1 MADPKGPEQKA
12 GPNGSPARPKSPTL
26 DLSATD
32 VTPKGSPK
40 SGTSAASKPED
51 PKPTPGPAD
60 SKPAAAPS
68 TPAAASSVSA
78 GAARTT
84 PISSPVASAP
94 GASSTST
101 SAAQAAQAATGPA
114 PKPGETGAKPSA
126 TGSAATGG
134 ATSASSAAAKP
145 TSGPSTTS
153 SASPA
158 SQSAKP
164 SAGATPPSSAPKTEP
179 APARAS
185 EGSGGAGVVGLALAG
200 LIGAGVAVGAVALFG
215 RDLIGA
221 PPADSSRLVATEAK
235 LDAVVRE
242 LAALREQSGQPAPA
256 ADTSAI
262 DAKIDDLTKAA
273 ADRSRALEAQLQEI
287 ANRSPAVQVDTGAVD
302 ALGKRIDTIEGKLG
316 ETASAQA
323 LQQVGAR
330 IDGIGAAIEQALRPI
345 SDKIGAL
352 ETELKARPVGDPDAR
367 LVVALGALDQAL
379 AAGRPFAN
387 ELAAAKAAGGGD
399 PLAPLDATATAG
411 APTRAAL
418 AAELRDVVAGL
429 PPIRPSEG
437 ASVFDRFLA
446 SAGSVVKVT
455 PAEAPAGSSPAEVRL
470 RIVAKAAKGDLAGA
484 LAERDGLD
492 DAAKVATDAWAAK
505 AKARLDAEAAVGDAR
520 SAALSRLGSN

>member
-1 MADPKGPEQKA
+1 MADPKGPEQKT
-12 GPNGSPARPKSPTL
+12 GSTGSPARPKSPTL

-32 VTPKGSPK
+32 VTPKEAPK
-40 SGTSAASKPED
+40 SGPSAAAKPED
-51 PKPTPGPAD
+51 AKPAPKPAE

-68 TPAAASSVSA
+68 TAAAASVAST

-84 PISSPVASAP
+84 PVSPAAGGTGASP
-94 GASSTST
+94 SSTST
-101 SAAQAAQAATGPA
+101 APAATGSA
-114 PKPGETGAKPSA
+114 PKPGETGAKPSS
-126 TGSAATGG
+126 GPAASGAAAPG

-153 SASPA
+153 SASSA

-164 SAGATPPSSAPKTEP
+164 SAGVTSPSSAPKTEP
-179 APARAS
+179 APAT
-185 EGSGGAGVVGLALAG
+185 SGGAGVLGLALAG

-235 LDAVVRE
+235 LDAVARE

-262 DAKIDDLTKAA
+262 DAKIDELTKAA

-316 ETASAQA
+316 DTASAQA

-399 PLAPLDATATAG
+399 PLAPLDATAAAG

-418 AAELRDVVAGL
+418 AAELRDVVAAL
-429 PPIRPSEG
+429 PPIRPAEG

-492 DAAKVATDAWAAK
+492 DAAKSATDAWAAK